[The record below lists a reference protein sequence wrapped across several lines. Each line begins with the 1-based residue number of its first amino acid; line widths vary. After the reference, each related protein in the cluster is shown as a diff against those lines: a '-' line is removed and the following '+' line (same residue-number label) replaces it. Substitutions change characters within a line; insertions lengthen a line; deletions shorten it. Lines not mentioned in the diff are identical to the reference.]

1 MKEEISI
8 KVIDREENTHLLKIP
23 TDMGFNLM
31 EALKANELPVE
42 GICGGIALCASC
54 QCYINSEHNLKKKT
68 EEEQAMLAEALNVKE
83 NSRLACQIKI
93 SSELEGLEIRIA
105 PDD

>member
-83 NSRLACQIKI
+83 NSRLACQIRI
-93 SSELEGLEIRIA
+93 SSELEGLEIKIA

>member
-1 MKEEISI
+1 LKEEISI
-8 KVIDREENTHLLKIP
+8 KVIDREENIHFLKIP

-31 EALKANELPVE
+31 EALKVNNLPVE

-54 QCYINSEHNLKKKT
+54 QCYINSKHNLKKKT
-68 EEEQAMLAEALNVKE
+68 EEEQAMLAEASNVEE
-83 NSRLACQIKI
+83 NSRLACQIGV
-93 SSELEGLEIRIA
+93 SSELEGLEIKIA

>member
-1 MKEEISI
+1 LEEEISI

-83 NSRLACQIKI
+83 NSRLACQIRI
-93 SSELEGLEIRIA
+93 SSELEGLEIKIA

>member
-1 MKEEISI
+1 LEEEISI

-54 QCYINSEHNLKKKT
+54 QCYINSKHNLKKIT

-83 NSRLACQIKI
+83 NSRLACQIRI
-93 SSELEGLEIRIA
+93 SSELEGLEIKIA

>member
-1 MKEEISI
+1 
-8 KVIDREENTHLLKIP
+8 
-23 TDMGFNLM
+23 MGFNLM

-83 NSRLACQIKI
+83 NSRLACQIRI
-93 SSELEGLEIRIA
+93 SSELEGLEIKIA

>member
-1 MKEEISI
+1 LEEEISI

-93 SSELEGLEIRIA
+93 SSELEGLEIKIA

>member
-1 MKEEISI
+1 LKEEISI

-83 NSRLACQIKI
+83 NSRLACQIRI
-93 SSELEGLEIRIA
+93 SSELEGLEIKIA

>member
-1 MKEEISI
+1 MPHVNVISI
-8 KVIDREENTHLLKIP
+8 QSII
-23 TDMGFNLM
+23 
-31 EALKANELPVE
+31 
-42 GICGGIALCASC
+42 
-54 QCYINSEHNLKKKT
+54 LKKKT

-93 SSELEGLEIRIA
+93 SSELEGLEIKIA

>member
-93 SSELEGLEIRIA
+93 SSELEGLEIKIA

>member
-31 EALKANELPVE
+31 EALKVNELPVE

-83 NSRLACQIKI
+83 NSRLACQIRI
-93 SSELEGLEIRIA
+93 SSELEGLEIKIA